1 MESLKIE
8 IIKENEI
15 QTNKPI
21 ELQDIDS
28 FFSYHPNNNRRK
40 IYAYIDK
47 EKNLWY
53 KDSALKNSSNKK
65 YKGFV
70 KILGLYERKNDFL
83 LDILSDLNKTS
94 IDYYTNNTKKDNIYL
109 QDIYDNLLSKYYLY
123 IRKNKL

>member
-94 IDYYTNNTKKDNIYL
+94 INYYTNNTKKDNIYL

-123 IRKNKL
+123 IRKNRL

>member
-94 IDYYTNNTKKDNIYL
+94 INYYTNNTKKDNIYL